1 MSPEAA
7 LTQTVGFTAARIDQ
21 VEAADRLEPWIVI
34 GGVLMA
40 QQAAAIALRAA
51 GDSIPA
57 QAGATELLLRA
68 ASKDRLPAPFTLPFG
83 SAARQEFERLVE
95 ARNSFMHPRALAW
108 FVSANTLSR
117 ALPIASRAV
126 RHMILTQPILTD
138 LVSPAQQ
145 REIDHALSAIEAFAE
160 FLDDSAY

>member
-1 MSPEAA
+1 MTPETA
-7 LTQTVGFTAARIDQ
+7 LCETVQFTAQRFETYLSSQ
-21 VEAADRLEPWIVI
+21 VEDPWIVT

-83 SAARQEFERLVE
+83 MVARQSFDRLVE
-95 ARNSFMHPRALAW
+95 ARNTFMHPRGTLWHISQETLA
-108 FVSANTLSR
+108 R
-117 ALPIASRAV
+117 GLPIAARSV
-126 RHMILTQPILTD
+126 RHLMLTQPVLDNLI
-138 LVSPAQQ
+138 SPDQQ
-145 REIDHALSAIEAFAE
+145 NQLKPALGDIETWAEYLSAP
-160 FLDDSAY
+160 